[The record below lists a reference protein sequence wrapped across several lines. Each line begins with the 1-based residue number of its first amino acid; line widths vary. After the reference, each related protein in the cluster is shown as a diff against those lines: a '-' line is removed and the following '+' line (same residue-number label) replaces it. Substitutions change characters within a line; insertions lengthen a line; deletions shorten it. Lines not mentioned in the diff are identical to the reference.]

1 MAPNE
6 GRLDRLNAWLL
17 LASHLGII
25 ASLVL
30 VALQMRQDQELT
42 RAQLYSDATTARMEL
57 HYRMMDPETA
67 RVVIR
72 SISDPAALTLEELR
86 VMDSYLLAA
95 VNENRRRLVISSM
108 DLDAEY
114 GAAENSLM
122 FYFGNRFAKT
132 WWDRFKGEGEVMDS
146 ALVTL
151 DREIAGFDDDWTM
164 TFFEELLV
172 DLEQGGA

>member
-1 MAPNE
+1 
-6 GRLDRLNAWLL
+6 
-17 LASHLGII
+17 
-25 ASLVL
+25 
-30 VALQMRQDQELT
+30 
-42 RAQLYSDATTARMEL
+42 
-57 HYRMMDPETA
+57 
-67 RVVIR
+67 
-72 SISDPAALTLEELR
+72 
-86 VMDSYLLAA
+86 MDSYLLAA